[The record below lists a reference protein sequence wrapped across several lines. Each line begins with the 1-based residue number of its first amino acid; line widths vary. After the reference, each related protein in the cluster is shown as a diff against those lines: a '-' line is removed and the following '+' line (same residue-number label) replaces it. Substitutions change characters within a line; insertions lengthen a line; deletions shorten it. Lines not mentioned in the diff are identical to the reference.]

1 MTQLILK
8 QVRIID
14 PSSPFHQKTRD
25 IFISEGKIKEIA
37 ASITQ
42 KGVEQIEGKGAMVSP
57 GWLDMRANF
66 RDPGFEYKE
75 DLKSGAKAAAAGGFT
90 AVALLPDTFPV
101 LQSKSEIEYIRNTS
115 SRLPIDALPM
125 GAISKDLEGTEIT
138 EMFDMHQSG
147 AVAFS
152 NANCS
157 IKAGVMQR
165 ALLYV
170 RGFDGLLCV
179 QSDEASISAHGQ
191 MHEGYQS
198 TLLGLKGIPDH
209 AETISL
215 ERDLALLRYTGGKI
229 HFSHISTEG
238 AVKLIRAAKKEGL
251 RVSCD
256 VAVHQLLYDD
266 SHLEEYDSRYKV
278 FPPFRTKNHIKAL
291 KNAVLDGTIDAVVS
305 DHHPEDTEHKE
316 VEFDY
321 AAFGISSI
329 QTVLPTLLAALP
341 SLSDERLV
349 EVLSHNPR
357 KILNQELNPIAVGN
371 AANLTVFNRE
381 GAWTLNKASNR
392 SKSIYSPLWM
402 KELKGKINGTY
413 CKGKWNQA

>member
-8 QVRIID
+8 KVRIID
-14 PSSPFHQKTRD
+14 PQSPFHQKTQD
-25 IFISEGKIKEIA
+25 IFIAEGKIKEIA
-37 ASITQ
+37 TSIS
-42 KGVEQIEGKGAMVSP
+42 KNGVDEFDGKGCLVSP

-66 RDPGFEYKE
+66 RDPGFEFKE
-75 DLKSGAKAAAAGGFT
+75 DLKSGARAAVAGGFT
-90 AVALLPDTFPV
+90 AVALLPDTLPV
-101 LQSKSEIEYIRNTS
+101 LQSKSEIEYICNTS

-152 NANCS
+152 NANS
-157 IKAGVMQR
+157 PVRAGVMQR

-170 RGFDGLLCV
+170 KGFNGLLCV
-179 QSDEASISAHGQ
+179 QSDEGSISASGQ

-209 AETISL
+209 AETIAM

-256 VAVHQLLYDD
+256 VAVHQLMYDD
-266 SHLEEYDSRYKV
+266 SALEEYDSRYKV
-278 FPPFRTKNHIKAL
+278 FPPFRTKTHIKAL
-291 KNAVLDGTIDAVVS
+291 KNALLDGTIDAVVS

-321 AAFGISSI
+321 ASFGISSI

-341 SLSDERLV
+341 GISDERLV
-349 EVLSHNPR
+349 EVLSLSPR
-357 KILNQELNPIAVGN
+357 RILAQELKTIAVGSP
-371 AANLTVFNRE
+371 ANLTVFNKE
-381 GAWTLNKASNR
+381 ESWTLNKSTNR
-392 SKSIYSPLWM
+392 SKSIYGPLWM
-402 KELKGKINGTY
+402 KKLKGKVSGTY